1 MKKLLSV
8 ILSIVMLFTFVG
20 TTTIVN
26 AQTSFDLVENKDK
39 IRPVGRHAWVDNG
52 LYCIWTATGFEF
64 SADCEGDVSLSLT
77 ASCLDTGSLGDWN
90 KDGYLTVFIDGVRQN
105 YRVRYMDGSYTVNI
119 AEDIES
125 GVHTF
130 KVLKQNDF
138 GCKVRFKSINMNG
151 TLCDK
156 PASPKY
162 VFEVVGDSISVGY
175 GSLGDNNPTAR
186 YSDGT
191 RTWDYIT
198 AQNFGADAHVIA
210 RSGGTIGTLYGDYV
224 NDWTTNAKYDYSLT
238 KPTVVLIE
246 LGGNDGTQTVDYWKS
261 GIKDFTD
268 AIRTGYNDVN
278 IPIVM
283 VTNIM
288 ASADELRYNM
298 AQAIASLQEDDAVA
312 YANIYNI
319 FADTNFNYHP
329 IQEIHLA
336 AANRVT
342 RELIEIGVMSAEDL
356 RDDATITLAKNETA
370 ETDIQKFDS
379 VVNTSCAGVTGELVS
394 PLDPENKD
402 SATAKAV
409 KYTAD
414 GTQAELRGAKVTIG
428 NITNPISDAKGIS
441 FYINYKDTDYI
452 GANGEAYSTPKLVIF
467 NGDKI
472 SEIEIPDIK
481 DGETKKVEF
490 YWNTMPDT
498 GHGIYVAISSKTM
511 NLGLDFEGAC
521 EYIIDNVKTINCT
534 YLYESNENSAYT
546 YEKFYDYYPLM
557 GVTGY
562 YAPEDTTAY
571 ESVALSPH
579 DVSNAENWVGGWYNS
594 GTGEYEQNYATR
606 AAVEKLVKV
615 DPACIYGFTILNGSN
630 YTIAVREY
638 DSKCRFINNYG
649 GVKSGGTY
657 IPSAENVKFVSVTIY
672 DASNML
678 NLIKDGTISVIMQI
692 TGEVDNIPIGT
703 IFEYSLCPAD
713 SKVTI
718 SDSSF
723 DYSSYTDNGRYFC
736 VSSASAGQSA
746 ILTTNSALG
755 TGKYK
760 VTLYMRS
767 NSSGRAKISVSIN
780 NNAAVTINSN
790 ATFEMYKAY
799 SLYDSI
805 DISTG
810 KVSLKIESTSSGSI
824 YAGYV
829 TFEKVGEVLGEEQTT
844 TTTTTTTTVPE
855 ESTTTTTTT
864 TVPEESTT
872 TTTTTTVPEESTSI
886 TTPSGEPLFF
896 EAENCSPICPY
907 NGAYYSLDFWSSN
920 DGGVNYSYVGNNH
933 LDLDIKTYFTLK
945 DVPAGKYKLVINSR
959 NATTR
964 GKYIVNA
971 LNSDKEL
978 YGCFGLVDFADMT
991 NLLPGATYQTPNYL
1005 PNEVD
1010 VQGGDVVLE
1019 IGLDTLGT
1027 TGFTIDSFE
1036 LIKVTNT
1043 EVDGLTTDLISTD
1056 DGASIRLN
1064 EVNGMR
1070 FYATVDEAVL
1080 LELVDGKEYEVG
1092 TIIAPKDT
1100 VGEYLTIE
1108 DDVAKVVYDYATYGL
1123 YDGEYVVGS
1132 IVNLKS
1138 SNSYNTETGNLARDF
1153 IARAYVLVDGVYYY
1167 SASTCVRNIAQIAD
1181 SYINTSG
1188 SGYEELDADVKAMVD
1203 LWAKA
1208 ND

>member
-39 IRPVGRHAWVDNG
+39 IRPVGRHDWVDNG

-414 GTQAELRGAKVTIG
+414 GTQAELKGAKVTIG
-428 NITNPISDAKGIS
+428 KITNPISVAKGIS

-615 DPACIYGFTILNGSN
+615 DPACVYGFTILNGSN

-638 DSKCRFINNYG
+638 DSQCRFINNYG

-692 TGEVDNIPIGT
+692 TGELDNVPIGT

-723 DYSSYTDNGRYFC
+723 DYSSYTENGRYFC

-844 TTTTTTTTVPE
+844 
-855 ESTTTTTTT
+855 
-864 TVPEESTT
+864 TT

-1043 EVDGLTTDLISTD
+1043 EVDGLTTDIVSTIE
-1056 DGASIRLN
+1056 GASIRLN
-1064 EVNGMR
+1064 EKNGMR
-1070 FYATVDEAVL
+1070 FYATVDAGL
-1080 LELVDGKEYEVG
+1080 DLTTVDEMGI
-1092 TIIAPKDT
+1092 IIAPKDIVEGKFFT
-1100 VGEYLTIE
+1100 ME
-1108 DDVAKVVYDYATYGL
+1108 DDHIKVPYKFKENAL
-1123 YDGEYVVGS
+1123 WDGNKIVGS
-1132 IVNLKS
+1132 IVNLKP
-1138 SNSYNTETGNLARDF
+1138 ENLARDYV
-1153 IARAYVLVDGVYYY
+1153 ARAYVVIDGVTYY
-1167 SASTCVRNIAQIAD
+1167 AEESTVRNIADVADAYIAD
-1181 SYINTSG
+1181 EKG
-1188 SGYEELDADVKAMVD
+1188 GYAELDADIKEMVD